1 MSSWG
6 NNDNSANAPLWAA
19 ATVKLE
25 PTRTNVESLF
35 DNTTADAFIANT
47 TIGLFGV
54 DADEAEV
61 VGNVHTGWVLKT
73 TGSGGRAGR
82 VQQEVLVALNT
93 MKVDGDAQVYA
104 NVKITLSGPTGA
116 SVLSNTS
123 YANSAV
129 FTVTPTLKGNTAAA
143 LTYQWYVNTADGSLG
158 WTTVANGTP
167 ANTNY
172 AGGTTASLSVKPAD
186 TTADTYVYRAI
197 VTAADQGVSAT
208 SANATVTV
216 SA

>member
-35 DNTTADAFIANT
+35 DNTTADEFIANT

-73 TGSGGRAGR
+73 TGAGGRAGR
-82 VQQEVLVALNT
+82 VQQEVLVALSTLN
-93 MKVDGDAQVYA
+93 VDSDAQQYA

-129 FTVTPTLKGNTAAA
+129 FTVAPTLKGNTAAT

-158 WTTVANGTP
+158 WTTVADGTP

-172 AGGTTASLSVKPAD
+172 AGANPASLSVKPAD

-208 SANATVTV
+208 SANAAVTV